1 MGLVPILTPA
11 PRMQPAL
18 QLGVMLT
25 LGSAPSQRLP
35 RSPRLLAAERAR
47 IAWLLE
53 PWVLTVVV
61 THMQTWV
68 QSEGMRSTAAAANAV
83 SWA

>member
-1 MGLVPILTPA
+1 MHAASLA
-11 PRMQPAL
+11 A
-18 QLGVMLT
+18 GVMLM
-25 LGSAPSQRLP
+25 LGSAPGQRSP
-35 RSPRLLAAERAR
+35 HSPRLLAAERAR
-47 IAWLLE
+47 IAWLLQ

-68 QSEGMRSTAAAANAV
+68 QSKGVRSTAAAANAV